1 MHVYFF
7 RKRSFL
13 ALGLLLWIC
22 VVQAQKAPMKFGKV
36 DQADLQ
42 MKVYPAD
49 TSAAAVMLCNF
60 GYFDSRNF
68 QFVHQVRI
76 KVLKEEGKSWGDFI
90 APAAE
95 NAIVKGQTVN
105 LENGAPVVSKLKKES
120 IFIERITKGRYRAR
134 VAMPNVKVGSVID
147 LEICYVGLP
156 SYWRFQESIPMRWS
170 ELIIEPNTYL
180 TFRKNFFGYIPI
192 SESSDYRWV
201 TKDVPAFK
209 SEPYVDNSENYL
221 SRFDIEVSV
230 INIPG
235 VYYKEYATTWEAVAE
250 TLRRDEDF
258 GQHLSG
264 ISIFL
269 NGLEKQIKAV
279 AKTPEERLAKAFDE
293 VKKIKWNKKE
303 SIWPSGNSLSTA
315 LNKKIGNNAD
325 INLILILLLRK
336 LDIDANPLV
345 LSTRDNGVLPPYS
358 VSFDKLNYVIAH
370 AVIGD
375 QSYNLDA
382 TEENL
387 PLDMLPERDVNG
399 RGLLITKNTL
409 EWINLTALRKDKS
422 MSMFN
427 LKLTTEGLLKGE
439 WSRSNFDYAALDQR
453 NHYKTFNSQDEY
465 LKSIENKH
473 IGLSID
479 KYEVIDMDSLSKPLN
494 ENFSL
499 VLKNG
504 VTKTNNQFFINPA
517 LFEKWTENPFKL
529 EERLYPV
536 DFVTPIEKTQVF
548 LLELPQGYQVEQLP
562 QNIKMALPEN
572 AANFQ
577 MQSVVNE
584 NSVQVLFKLNINKP
598 VFLQKEYLDLK
609 AFFDQ
614 VVKKQSEMLII
625 KKV

>member
-1 MHVYFF
+1 MNVKFSG
-7 RKRSFL
+7 KKSFL
-13 ALGLLLWIC
+13 VLGLLFVIC
-22 VVQAQKAPMKFGKV
+22 ALQAQKAPMKFGKV
-36 DQADLQ
+36 DLADLE
-42 MKVYPAD
+42 MKTYQGD
-49 TSAAAVMLCNF
+49 TSAAAVVLCNY
-60 GYFDSRNF
+60 GYFDSNNL

-76 KVLKEEGKSWGDFI
+76 KVLKEEGKSWGDYI

-156 SYWRFQESIPMRWS
+156 SYWRFQERIPMRWS

-250 TLRRDEDF
+250 TLRKDEDF

-279 AKTPEERLAKAFDE
+279 AKTPEERLAKAFEE

-303 SIWPSGNSLSTA
+303 SIWPSNNSLSTA
-315 LNKKIGNNAD
+315 LNKKIGNDAD
-325 INLILILLLRK
+325 INLILVLLLRK

-375 QSYNLDA
+375 QSYTLDA

-387 PLDMLPERDVNG
+387 PIGMLPERDLNG
-399 RGLLITKNTL
+399 RGLLIKKNEQ
-409 EWINLTALRKDKS
+409 EWVDLSAPKKDKS
-422 MSMFN
+422 VSMLN
-427 LKLTTEGLLKGE
+427 LKLTPEGLLKGE

-453 NHYKTFNSQDEY
+453 NHYRTFNSQDDY
-465 LKSIENKH
+465 LKSMENKH

-479 KYEVIDMDSLSKPLN
+479 KYEVTDVDSLMKPLN
-494 ENFSL
+494 ENFTV

-504 VTKTNNQFFINPA
+504 VTKTNNQFFISPA
-517 LFEKWTENPFKL
+517 LFDKWTENPFKL
-529 EERLYPV
+529 EQRMYPV

-548 LLELPQGYQVEQLP
+548 RLELPQGYQVEQLP
-562 QNIKMALPEN
+562 QNIRMTLPEN

-584 NSVQVLFKLNINKP
+584 NSVQVIFKFNINKP
-598 VFLQKEYLDLK
+598 VFLQNEYLDLK

-625 KKV
+625 KKG